1 MVPIMLS
8 WLHCYSLFAAI
19 VCDSLP
25 EKVKEMGAYYNDIQ
39 KMWWARLSVW
49 MESVRVQKREVRS
62 WDFFLVVLMM
72 PYQLILDAVTWVI
85 IYQFGM
91 RFLMNTIITIVF
103 VLQVEHMP
111 TLQQS
116 GVIPEEGTPQSP
128 WRAAG
133 V

>member
-1 MVPIMLS
+1 M
-8 WLHCYSLFAAI
+8 
-19 VCDSLP
+19 
-25 EKVKEMGAYYNDIQ
+25 
-39 KMWWARLSVW
+39 W